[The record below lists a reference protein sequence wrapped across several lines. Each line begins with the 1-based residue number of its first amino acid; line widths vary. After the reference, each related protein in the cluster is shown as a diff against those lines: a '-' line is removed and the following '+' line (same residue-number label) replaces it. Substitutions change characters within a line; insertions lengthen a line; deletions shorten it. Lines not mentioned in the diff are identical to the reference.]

1 MHVPKSGNYTVA
13 DNVLDLTRA
22 GIWVDNFEN
31 LPSVLASVIRTWT
44 MDEIPSNIQET
55 ADELVSKYTE
65 GSQLQDIKNVIIDKY
80 INGRRE
86 EYIATL
92 ETLNNNENKE

>member
-1 MHVPKSGNYTVA
+1 
-13 DNVLDLTRA
+13 
-22 GIWVDNFEN
+22 
-31 LPSVLASVIRTWT
+31 

-55 ADELVSKYTE
+55 ADELVSNYTE
-65 GSQLQDIKNVIIDKY
+65 GSQLQDIKNVIVDKF

-86 EYIATL
+86 EYVTTL